1 MAEVKVSLLGKMAGR
16 MAGAAR
22 LAAGWGRGGY
32 RRSELP
38 LTDGAR
44 IAVIGGGPAGSFFSY
59 FLLETAERIGMRLGV
74 DIYEPKD
81 FARPG
86 QGGCNK
92 CGGIISESLIQMLAM
107 DGIFLPATVVRQ
119 GIDAYVLHTDDGPV
133 PIKAPGGNEKRIAS
147 VRRGAGPAGL
157 QGAAGSFDDF
167 LLKLAASKGARV
179 LRERVE
185 GITFPDGK
193 PRIKTGS
200 GLTGGYDLLVG
211 AAGVKSSD
219 LNIFEGL
226 GIGYG
231 RPGTTRT
238 FITEVFLGEETVEA
252 CLGNTIHIFLLNLPR
267 LKFAAIIP
275 KGEFATV
282 CLMGTDVDQEL
293 VDAFF
298 GSPQVISCFP
308 AGWTPGAAGC
318 RCFPLLNMGGT
329 KRPFADRLVMIGDCG
344 VSRLC
349 KDGIGAAYRTAKAA
363 ADTVLFSGVAAND
376 FRRHYLPVCRTLAI
390 DNRIG
395 KLIFA
400 MTRLVRGLGV
410 LRQGM
415 LRMISGERSGVTPPR
430 MSGVLWDVFTGSS
443 TYGDVFRRMLQP
455 SFIGRWLYET
465 VNGCLSPGR
474 PEPKGESYDAER
486 IGKNVARWRVP
497 VSSGRSG
504 RRYVRYKIWKGR
516 SVPGGGGQ
524 GDQAGGARRG
534 GFLR

>member
-1 MAEVKVSLLGKMAGR
+1 MKGSLLGNMAGR

-22 LAAGWGRGGY
+22 MAAGWGRGGY
-32 RRSELP
+32 RRSELA

-59 FLLETAERIGMRLGV
+59 FLLETADRIGMRLGV

-119 GIDAYVLHTDDGPV
+119 GIDAYVLHTDEGPV
-133 PIKAPGGNEKRIAS
+133 PIKAPGGKEKRIAS
-147 VRRGAGPAGL
+147 VRRGTGPAGP
-157 QGAAGSFDDF
+157 QGGAAGSFDDF
-167 LLKLAASKGARV
+167 LLKLAVAKGARV

-185 GITFPDGK
+185 EISFSDGK
-193 PRIKTGS
+193 PRIGTGS
-200 GLTGGYDLLVG
+200 GLTDGYDLLVG

-226 GIGYG
+226 CLGYG
-231 RPGTTRT
+231 RPDTTRT

-275 KGEFATV
+275 KGEVATV
-282 CLMGTDVDQEL
+282 CLMGKDVDQEL

-298 GSPQVISCFP
+298 RSPEVISCFP
-308 AGWTPGAAGC
+308 DGWTPGAAGC
-318 RCFPLLNMGGT
+318 RCFPLLNMGGA

-349 KDGIGAAYRTAKAA
+349 KDGIGAAYRTARAA
-363 ADTVLFSGVAAND
+363 ADTALFCGVSATD
-376 FRRHYLPVCRTLAI
+376 FRRHYLPVCRELTR
-390 DNRIG
+390 DNRVG

-400 MTRLVRGLGV
+400 MTRLVQGLGV

-415 LRMISGERSGVTPPR
+415 LRMISGEKAGATPPR
-430 MSGVLWDVFTGSS
+430 MSGVMWDVFTGSS

-455 SFIGRWLYET
+455 SFLGRWLYET
-465 VNGCLSPGR
+465 VNGCLFPGR
-474 PEPKGESYDAER
+474 PEPKGESDDAER
-486 IGKNVARWRVP
+486 IGKEIARWGIP
-497 VSSGRSG
+497 IPSGRSG
-504 RRYVRYKIWKGR
+504 RRYVRYKIGQGR
-516 SVPGGGGQ
+516 GVPGGGWK
-524 GDQAGGARRG
+524 GDQAGGARRRG
-534 GFLR
+534 LLR